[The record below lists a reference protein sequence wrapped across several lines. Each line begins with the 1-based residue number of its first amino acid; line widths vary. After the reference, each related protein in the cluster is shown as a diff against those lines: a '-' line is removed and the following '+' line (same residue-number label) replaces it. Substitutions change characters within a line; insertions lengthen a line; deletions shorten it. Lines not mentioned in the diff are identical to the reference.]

1 MDKSAPWTIAKGT
14 LTICN
19 ATATGIS
26 SILQRQDRL
35 SVHIAASA
43 LNSAITATTFFS
55 LREFVVSPIFVYT
68 LPFEQYERRRR
79 EFDIEKTIFATQ
91 GVTSGDV
98 NISSTRSNKLLDSAV
113 SGAITGGILKGI
125 KTGTKGILERS
136 AYVGAVCMFLQ
147 LAYNEFGIQRLKYI
161 SRSNSMETPTLP
173 TTGEPSEDSRSWKEK
188 ALGLIGVRRMSSEEY
203 LERMKLQREQY
214 IKRIKEL
221 EREREEERNA
231 AETTK

>member
-79 EFDIEKTIFATQ
+79 EFGIEKTIFATQ
-91 GVTSGDV
+91 GCCE
-98 NISSTRSNKLLDSAV
+98 RSNN
-113 SGAITGGILKGI
+113 GGN
-125 KTGTKGILERS
+125 
-136 AYVGAVCMFLQ
+136 F
-147 LAYNEFGIQRLKYI
+147 
-161 SRSNSMETPTLP
+161 
-173 TTGEPSEDSRSWKEK
+173 
-188 ALGLIGVRRMSSEEY
+188 
-203 LERMKLQREQY
+203 
-214 IKRIKEL
+214 KR
-221 EREREEERNA
+221 NQNWY
-231 AETTK
+231 